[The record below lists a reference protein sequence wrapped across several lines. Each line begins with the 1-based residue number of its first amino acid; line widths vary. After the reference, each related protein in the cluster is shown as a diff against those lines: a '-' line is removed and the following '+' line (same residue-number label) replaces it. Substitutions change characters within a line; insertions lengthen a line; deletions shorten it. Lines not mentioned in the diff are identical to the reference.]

1 MEDLQEG
8 FVDVWLSLEPILDLV
23 DIVDGV
29 IKLNRLIVLQGWGG
43 SQRDC
48 HRCMRLDWWRTWWC
62 VWWNRGS
69 LLAGR
74 SMCLQ
79 LWWLRR
85 QEVMLEISILL
96 YVGNKG
102 IFILYMDHM
111 EETTQYATVSDANSA
126 TTWIPQIPL
135 SWNITTGQNLLLP
148 HPGEQPLPTYWPWLL
163 LLHLLKRLVFWNC
176 YWILHSSREFEQ
188 YLS

>member
-23 DIVDGV
+23 DIVDGM
-29 IKLNRLIVLQGWGG
+29 IKLNRLIVLQGWCG

-48 HRCMRLDWWRTWWC
+48 HRRMRLDRWRAWRC

-79 LWWLRR
+79 LGWLRR
-85 QEVMLEISILL
+85 KEGVLEISRFLQ
-96 YVGNKG
+96 VWNKDT
-102 IFILYMDHM
+102 F
-111 EETTQYATVSDANSA
+111 
-126 TTWIPQIPL
+126 IPL
-135 SWNITTGQNLLLP
+135 ADHIQRN
-148 HPGEQPLPTYWPWLL
+148 QP
-163 LLHLLKRLVFWNC
+163 
-176 YWILHSSREFEQ
+176 SM
-188 YLS
+188 